1 MSEAAPSPGSS
12 ARLSA
17 PIATPRAGKV
27 HAGLS
32 SVTKKYAVAVSGLAL
47 VGFLFVHLAGN
58 LLILIPGAFDQ
69 YAAALHANPLLPV
82 AEVGLFA
89 VFVVHVALALAC
101 AKANRLAKP
110 VKYAV
115 AATRG
120 KSTLASRTMVITG
133 SAVLVFVIVHIA
145 HMKFRAPLFGNPT
158 VETTSQWVLRT
169 LAHPLGALVY
179 AIGVTAVGVH
189 LSHGIW
195 SAVQTFGW
203 NGRRTHQR
211 LFALSRAIGA
221 LLAAGFLLIVI
232 YALVRGGR

>member
-12 ARLSA
+12 ARIAA
-17 PIATPRAGKV
+17 PIATPRAGHL

-32 SVTKKYAVAVSGLAL
+32 SVTKKYAVAMSGLAL
-47 VGFLFVHLAGN
+47 VGFLFAHLAGN

-69 YAAALHANPLLPV
+69 YAAALHASPLLPL
-82 AEVGLFA
+82 AEIGLFA

-101 AKANRLAKP
+101 ARANRDAKP
-110 VKYAV
+110 QKYAV

-120 KSTLASRTMVITG
+120 KATLASRTMVITG

-158 VETTSQWVLRT
+158 VETGSQWVLRT

-179 AIGVTAVGVH
+179 AVGVCAVGVH
-189 LSHGIW
+189 LSHGVW
-195 SAVQTFGW
+195 SLFQTLGW
-203 NGRRTHQR
+203 NSKRWHAR
-211 LFALSRAIGA
+211 LTGISRAVGA
-221 LLAAGFLLIVI
+221 LLAAGFLLIVV
-232 YALVRGGR
+232 YALLRGGR